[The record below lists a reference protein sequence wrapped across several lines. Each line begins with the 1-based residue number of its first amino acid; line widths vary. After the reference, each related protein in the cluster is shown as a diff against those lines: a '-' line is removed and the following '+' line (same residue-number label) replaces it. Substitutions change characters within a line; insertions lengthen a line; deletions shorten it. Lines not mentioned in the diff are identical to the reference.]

1 VAYWESTWGCPT
13 VIIALMQPTS
23 PPPFQTRREVE
34 RYFSGKTIKCLLCG
48 RRFRRLWGH
57 LAAKH
62 GMSVNDYRSR
72 FGLPW
77 SRGLTSAASRTA
89 SGWTPE
95 RKKKARKVAQQ
106 SRFFELAHLT
116 PRREPAP
123 FLKTQAVQNLGSYA
137 VGFGEAFEEKVRA
150 LFDKGLTDAAIARTL
165 NVGRATVTY
174 RTMHWRKPKR
184 KNKR

>member
-1 VAYWESTWGCPT
+1 
-13 VIIALMQPTS
+13 MQPTS

-62 GMSVNDYRSR
+62 GLSVNDYRSR

-95 RKKKARKVAQQ
+95 RKKKARQVAQQ

-123 FLKTQAVQNLGSYA
+123 FLKTQAIQNLGSYA
-137 VGFGEAFEEKVRA
+137 IGFREAFEEKVRA